1 MRKIRMRENIQ
12 NTFKDLSENY
22 VAITLILLSGGLAYF
37 ISKIDPGFDPLFF
50 ALFIGILAGFAY
62 RGRNKDLISQKAL
75 SVTLP
80 FGIVLYGTN
89 IVFPKE
95 VEIPPIYI
103 GITLLSAILLGST
116 VYFLARLN
124 GIDEKFATLLT
135 CGNAICGA
143 SAIAIIS
150 SIINPRKE
158 EFSASIIIITIVGL
172 TGAVIYPSLY
182 YLTGITGAK
191 YAILSGATLQ
201 QTGLVKIATKPF
213 GEELEALALGIK
225 AVRIAMIAVATLI
238 VAFFYSK
245 SRFYVPWYVVAFIL
259 MAFLS
264 QDILPEVVVTTL
276 QPLSTFAFALT
287 LASIGFSVNQV
298 DIQNVRLTP
307 LIIVYMGWLFSTLFI
322 LSIISV
328 L

>member
-1 MRKIRMRENIQ
+1 MRVRISRGSQDTLKN
-12 NTFKDLSENY
+12 LYENY
-22 VAITLILLSGGLAYF
+22 IAITLILLSGGLAFF
-37 ISKIDPGFDPLFF
+37 ISNIDPGFDPLFF
-50 ALFIGILAGFAY
+50 ALFIGILAGFTY
-62 RGRNKDLISQKAL
+62 RNQNKDMISQKAL

-80 FGIVLYGTN
+80 IGIVLYGTN

-95 VEIPPIYI
+95 VEIPPLYI
-103 GITLLSAILLGST
+103 GITLFSVVLLGFT

-124 GIDEKFATLLT
+124 DIDDKFATLLT

-182 YLTGITGAK
+182 YLTGITGTK

-213 GEELEALALGIK
+213 GDELEALALGIK

-238 VAFFYSK
+238 VAFFHSK

-264 QDILPEVVVTTL
+264 QDIIPEAVVTTL

-307 LIIVYMGWLFSTLFI
+307 LIIVYTGWLFSTLLI
-322 LSIISV
+322 LFLISV
-328 L
+328 V